1 MCIYYDSLSDR
12 IITCCSTLKQIV
24 ASNLILCLFAIVIMQ
39 LPTTAR
45 ATEYTI
51 PEDGSRLIGSSELYK
66 VRPGDYFHSIAR
78 FYNIGLIAL
87 MESNPGIDPLLPP
100 SGIKLQIPIS
110 MLLPDLPYR
119 GIIINLPEFRLYYFP
134 KGTNK
139 VHVFPIGIGRI
150 GRATPVMRS
159 RIMSKVEKPS
169 WTPNARIRADHL
181 AKYGKE
187 LPLIVPPGEDNP
199 FGDYALQLDFGSNNY
214 WIHGTNQ
221 NFGIGMRVSAGCI
234 RMNPADIAWLFE
246 QVTINEEVRIINQ
259 PIKISAEPNG
269 EKIFEVH
276 SPLSTTEKRSE
287 SEYDLNKLD
296 KIIKFSKQYEINHH
310 EVERALLL
318 HQGIPVN
325 VAI

>member
-1 MCIYYDSLSDR
+1 MWIYCHSLSAK
-12 IITCCSTLKQIV
+12 IVNYCYTLKQIV
-24 ASNLILCLFAIVIMQ
+24 AVNLILCFFTIIIMFPAPAT
-39 LPTTAR
+39 PTA
-45 ATEYTI
+45 YSI
-51 PEDGSRLIGSSELYK
+51 PENGSRLIGSHELYK

-100 SGIKLQIPIS
+100 SGTKLQIPIR
-110 MLLPDLPYR
+110 MLLPDVPYR
-119 GIIINLPEFRLYYFP
+119 GIVINLPEFRLYYFP

-139 VHVFPIGIGRI
+139 VHVFPVGIGRI
-150 GRATPVMRS
+150 GRPTPIMRS
-159 RIMSKVEKPS
+159 RVMSKVEKPS

-199 FGDYALQLDFGSNNY
+199 LGDYALQLEFGSNNY

-221 NFGIGMRVSAGCI
+221 NFGIGMRVSAGCV

-259 PIKISAEPNG
+259 PIKIAVEPNG
-269 EKIFEVH
+269 EKMLEVH
-276 SPLSTTEKRSE
+276 SPLSTGKEQSE
-287 SEYDLNKLD
+287 QEYDFNKLD
-296 KIIKFSKQYEINHH
+296 EIIKFNKQNEIDHN
-310 EVERALLL
+310 EVKRALLL
-318 HQGIPVN
+318 HLGIPVN
-325 VAI
+325 VDI